1 MYQKLNIEQSAN
13 HIQQVCCTR
22 NLFDKEIFML
32 NEAFSVRSSLSETE
46 QSTLDYISGYV
57 AFEENIAILEPTGTI
72 IFQAQNLLF

>member
-1 MYQKLNIEQSAN
+1 
-13 HIQQVCCTR
+13 
-22 NLFDKEIFML
+22 ML